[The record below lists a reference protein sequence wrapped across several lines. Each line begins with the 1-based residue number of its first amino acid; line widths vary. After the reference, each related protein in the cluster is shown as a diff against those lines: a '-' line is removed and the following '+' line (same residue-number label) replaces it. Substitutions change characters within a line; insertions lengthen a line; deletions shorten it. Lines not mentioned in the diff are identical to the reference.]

1 MNTFAIRTENLT
13 KTFDEV
19 TAVNAISMEIKAGTI
34 TALLG
39 GNGAGKTTTIA
50 MLLGLLLPSSGKIEI
65 LGEDM
70 VRSRHRVLGRMNFGS
85 PYVDLPKRLTVRE
98 NLRVFAS
105 LYGLRQARQR
115 IDELSSTL
123 ALEEFID
130 RPTGQ
135 LSSGQRTRVALAKA
149 LINAPALLLL
159 DEPTASLDPD
169 TGDWIRSYLEE
180 YARETGATILLASH
194 NMDEVNRLCSDV
206 LMMKQGQVV
215 DRGTPTGLSKNM
227 VAKRWNRSFSILPGV
242 TMTCPN
248 RARRNERFSARTT
261 ISRSALLVAPHRC
274 HGTALSLSS
283 PELLDTDRRIGLLAN
298 YADDSMGLY
307 DPVSAHRGIA
317 CH

>member
-19 TAVNAISMEIKAGTI
+19 TAVKAISMEIKAGTI

-70 VRSRHRVLGRMNFGS
+70 VRSRHRVLSRMNFGS

-215 DRGTPTGLSKNM
+215 DRGTPTGLVEKYGRETLEQ
-227 VAKRWNRSFSILPGV
+227 VFLDI
-242 TMTCPN
+242 
-248 RARRNERFSARTT
+248 ARCDDDLSQQSA
-261 ISRSALLVAPHRC
+261 AQ
-274 HGTALSLSS
+274 
-283 PELLDTDRRIGLLAN
+283 
-298 YADDSMGLY
+298 
-307 DPVSAHRGIA
+307 
-317 CH
+317 